1 MEIRRIICSTNAI
14 EGILEVGVGLC
25 TDAAGWLR
33 YQETPGQLLSVA
45 GFSSL
50 FAAGMAV
57 VFANYVVPLGLTVEQ
72 YPQLVN
78 SAKVLP
84 FAISAICIFFVA
96 SGHRFPVT
104 HHMTITAGM
113 AAVEFFAVTHNGIA
127 AILIGTVFGV
137 VAGFVGELAARVF
150 YNQGDTHV
158 DPPAIA
164 IFIMNTAIWVA
175 LIPLQQAAPPMVG
188 P

>member
-1 MEIRRIICSTNAI
+1 M
-14 EGILEVGVGLC
+14 
-25 TDAAGWLR
+25 
-33 YQETPGQLLSVA
+33 
-45 GFSSL
+45 
-50 FAAGMAV
+50 
-57 VFANYVVPLGLTVEQ
+57 EQ

-78 SAKVLP
+78 NAKVLP

-113 AAVEFFAVTHNGIA
+113 AAVQFFAVTHSGVA
-127 AILIGTVFGV
+127 SLLIGTAFGV

-164 IFIMNTAIWVA
+164 IFIMNTVIWVS
-175 LIPLQQAAPPMVG
+175 LIPLQQVTMPVVG